1 MHNDFQPS
9 SAFLSLNNRIHS
21 IDSSFQYG
29 IRMLDPL
36 FGIGQESGRTE
47 VPKIYHFDCVGKHS
61 NMSRRQAR
69 SRNNIIAA
77 GTSISFSVLSSNPQG
92 G

>member
-1 MHNDFQPS
+1 MTFTHT

-36 FGIGQESGRTE
+36 LGIGQEGGCTE
-47 VPKIYHFDCVGKHS
+47 VPKILGLQGC
-61 NMSRRQAR
+61 RR
-69 SRNNIIAA
+69 
-77 GTSISFSVLSSNPQG
+77 
-92 G
+92 